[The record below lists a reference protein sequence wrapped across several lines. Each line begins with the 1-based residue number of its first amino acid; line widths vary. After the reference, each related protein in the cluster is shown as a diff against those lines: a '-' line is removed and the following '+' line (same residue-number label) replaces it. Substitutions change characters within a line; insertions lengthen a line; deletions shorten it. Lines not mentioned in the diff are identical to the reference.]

1 MPDLSNI
8 AIHFE
13 YNGIDDGTG
22 LIATRLLYPIL
33 HVPTIQKNLIFVHAF
48 NKYNNVLIA
57 FHRHILLWR
66 IEAWGDSHAQAI

>member
-1 MPDLSNI
+1 MASMKSV
-8 AIHFE
+8 
-13 YNGIDDGTG
+13 IDDGTG

-57 FHRHILLWR
+57 FHRHILL
-66 IEAWGDSHAQAI
+66 